1 LTISVF
7 IYFHN
12 LANYYLL
19 MILHLVPDNILSI
32 QTTKLKDNYSIREM
46 SLTMLFIFIMNNL

>member
-1 LTISVF
+1 
-7 IYFHN
+7 
-12 LANYYLL
+12 